1 MLIVWLSPWMRCR
14 VEMVAKATLSDLI
27 LKNHNRSPRQV
38 RPDYMDHLAVKT
50 REFERIYYGGDDPA
64 SCFTRD
70 TDRPPDQ
77 RAMVDRIF
85 ALLEPYAHELC
96 RMSGP
101 GALSVTAHAPAESRE
116 IIAEDWPHRPPQAVC
131 FYRCRFATSA
141 FSASIRGLE
150 GQVKFFLMPVEQAI
164 RLNDAEEEFGC
175 LMTFEDTSNGWTVE
189 GKDLSDNRLERY
201 SLLFFNHFV
210 DRTRQEL
217 LSRRR

>member
-1 MLIVWLSPWMRCR
+1 MRCL

-38 RPDYMDHLAVKT
+38 RPEYMDHLAVKT
-50 REFERIYYGGDDPA
+50 REFERVYYGSDVSDSNSDRNSGRPTDPKG
-64 SCFTRD
+64 
-70 TDRPPDQ
+70 
-77 RAMVDRIF
+77 MVDRIF
-85 ALLEPYAHELC
+85 TLLEPYAHELS
-96 RMSGP
+96 RLSGP
-101 GALSVTAHAPAESRE
+101 GALAVTAHAPSESRE

-131 FYRCRFATSA
+131 FYRCRFATSV

-150 GQVKFFLMPVEQAI
+150 GQVKFFLIPVEQAI

-175 LMTFEDTSNGWTVE
+175 LMTFEDTGNGWAVE
-189 GKDLSDNRLERY
+189 DKELSDNRLERY